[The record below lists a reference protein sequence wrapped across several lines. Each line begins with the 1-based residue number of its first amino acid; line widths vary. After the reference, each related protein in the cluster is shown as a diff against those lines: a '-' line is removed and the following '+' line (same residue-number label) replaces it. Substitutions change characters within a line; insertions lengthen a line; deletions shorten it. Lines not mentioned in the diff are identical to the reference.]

1 MSFDAASPIDGIGAP
16 FSRRDFLNGVLI
28 ASGGLA
34 IGASSPMR
42 ALETEYR
49 TGAEACGEGVSGD
62 DARFGRGGNRLSAF
76 NVAHWLRDQR
86 LAFEPGGVSLAPGCD
101 GREGR
106 FPVTEDAGE
115 FDVIIAG
122 GGLAGL
128 SAAFYIAHRRP
139 GAKILL
145 IEANPQAGGN
155 ASCDDEPPLPVKAS
169 TCAAYATTPK
179 AGHLVEL
186 YNVTGVDWRRHAI
199 KDPFDAHFFDASTP
213 GAKAG
218 SSGWRTDVLAAAKSG
233 KFRTLPYEA
242 KVAGDLARSMR
253 TLVGWFHR
261 DGAPD
266 DPPDMSSPRY
276 DYLSQMSFAAYLTD
290 ALHCD
295 PHVVDF
301 YRAYTVDCLGGG
313 PEHVN
318 AHTVISFLSSGYA
331 GRFFTYPGGTS
342 GIAAQIVKWLSSDN
356 HAFTL
361 TLEALALRVE
371 ADPQSSRS
379 EVAVTYFKDGEFRRA
394 TGKALVV
401 ATQAQSAR
409 RLVENLVDDERRAA
423 WAKFNTAPAVVANV
437 AVRDS
442 TPFAHANL
450 GFCNY
455 YWGSRHWSNFIIA
468 DWTTAGRRDDKR
480 ASVLTFYG
488 AMTAPPEEFAAE
500 RMKLLSTP
508 FSDYETSLKDDLS
521 RLMRG
526 TNFDFDRDVS
536 AVFVYRWGHSMFLP
550 GVNSIFGYARGPGGT
565 LDRSRAPRRIACRPL
580 GPISFAG
587 QYTEGSPSVES
598 AVASGHR
605 AALEVLHRL

>member
-1 MSFDAASPIDGIGAP
+1 MDRDRQFPGEPEGRS
-16 FSRRDFLNGVLI
+16 FSRRDFLNGALI

-42 ALETEYR
+42 ALAKEYHS
-49 TGAEACGEGVSGD
+49 GEAGCADG
-62 DARFGRGGNRLSAF
+62 DARFARGGNRPSAF

-101 GREGR
+101 GKEGR
-106 FPVTEDAGE
+106 FPIAEDAEE

-128 SAAFYIAHRRP
+128 SAAFYIARRRP
-139 GAKILL
+139 GVKILL
-145 IEANPQAGGN
+145 IEANPKAGGN

-169 TCAAYATTPK
+169 TCGAYATTPT

-186 YNVTGVDWRRHAI
+186 YRETGVDWRRYAI

-218 SSGWRTDVLAAAKSG
+218 YSGWRTDVLGSAKSG
-233 KFRTLPYEA
+233 KLRNPPYERP
-242 KVAGDLARSMR
+242 VADDLARSIR
-253 TLVGWFHR
+253 TLVDWFHR

-266 DPPDMSSPRY
+266 DPPDASSPRY

-290 ALHCD
+290 VLHCD

-301 YRAYTVDCLGGG
+301 YTAYTVDCLGGA
-313 PEHVN
+313 PQHVN
-318 AHTVISFLSSGYA
+318 AHTVISFLSSAYA
-331 GRFFTYPGGTS
+331 GKFFAYPGGTS
-342 GIAAQIVKWLSSDN
+342 GIAAQILKWLSRDDR
-356 HAFTL
+356 AFTL
-361 TLEALALRVE
+361 KLQALALRVD

-379 EVAVTYFKDGEFRRA
+379 KVAVTYFKDGEFRRA

-409 RLVENLVDDERRAA
+409 RLVEPLVDDERRAA
-423 WAKFNTAPAVVANV
+423 WAKFNTVPAVVANV
-437 AVRDS
+437 AVRDL
-442 TPFAHANL
+442 TPFGRASL

-468 DWTTAGRRDDKR
+468 DWTTADRRNGKR

-508 FSDYETSLKDDLS
+508 FSDYETSLRDDLS

-526 TNFDFDRDVS
+526 ANFDFDRDVS
-536 AVFVYRWGHSMFLP
+536 AVFVYRWGHSMILP
-550 GVNSIFGYARGPGGT
+550 GVNSVFGDARGPGGT
-565 LDRSRAPRRIACRPL
+565 LDRSRGPRRIACRPL

-605 AALEVLHRL
+605 AALEVLNSL